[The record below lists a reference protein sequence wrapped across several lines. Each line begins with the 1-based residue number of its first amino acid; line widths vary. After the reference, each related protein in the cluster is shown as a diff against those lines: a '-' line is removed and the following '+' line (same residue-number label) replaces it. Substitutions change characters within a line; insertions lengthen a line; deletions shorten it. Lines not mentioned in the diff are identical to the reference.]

1 MGKNAGQVIDTTPRA
16 GHSHILI
23 RAIRVIR
30 GQTLRNGKDNP

>member
-1 MGKNAGQVIDTTPRA
+1 MVIDTTPRA

-30 GQTLRNGKDNP
+30 GPSLRNAKDSP